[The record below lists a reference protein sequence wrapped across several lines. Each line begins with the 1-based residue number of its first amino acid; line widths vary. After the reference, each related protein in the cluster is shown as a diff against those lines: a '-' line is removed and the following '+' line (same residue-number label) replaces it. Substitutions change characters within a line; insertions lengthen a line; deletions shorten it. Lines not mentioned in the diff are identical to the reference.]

1 MPDPYLGTEREFAL
15 LDAPKEIMS
24 AGHLACPGCGGALA
38 LRMAVKLLAPECVFV
53 IPACCMAVI
62 DGPFPF
68 SSLGVPLH
76 HVAFA
81 AAASAAAGISA
92 AFRSKGDDKTVV
104 VSWAGDGGSLDIG
117 LSALSASAS
126 RNDDFLYVCYD
137 NEAYMNTGIQQ
148 SSATPFGAWTTTTPR
163 DNPKSRP
170 KKDVLTLMMAHEI
183 PYIASLNPA
192 YPEDFARKIKKAQGI
207 KGFRFL
213 HIFSACPPG
222 HRSLEADSVRI
233 SRLAT
238 ESRVFP
244 LYELLNGKFSFTVD
258 PSVKPVKEYI
268 ELQRRFAHWGQ
279 EDYNQL
285 EHYVKK
291 QWRRMQRMADDG

>member
-1 MPDPYLGTEREFAL
+1 MQSSNSGFKL
-15 LDAPKEIMS
+15 LDNPKEVMS

-38 LRMAVKLLAPECVFV
+38 LRMTVKLLAPDCVFV

-81 AAASAAAGISA
+81 ATASNSAGIVA
-92 AFRSKGDDKTVV
+92 ALRAKGDEKTIVV
-104 VSWAGDGGSLDIG
+104 GWAGDGGSLDIG
-117 LSALSASAS
+117 LSSLSASAA
-126 RNDDFLYVCYD
+126 RNDDMIYVCYD

-148 SSATPFGAWTTTTPR
+148 SSATPQGAWTTTTPR

-170 KKDVLTLMMAHEI
+170 KKDVLTLMSAHDI

-192 YPEDFARKIKKAQGI
+192 YPEDFANKIKTAQGI

-222 HRSLEADSVRI
+222 HRSLEADSVKL

-238 ESRVFP
+238 ETRVFP
-244 LYELLNGKFSFTVD
+244 LYEMRDGKFSITVD
-258 PSVKPVKEYI
+258 PAVKPLKEYI
-268 ELQRRFAHWGQ
+268 ELQRRFAHW
-279 EDYNQL
+279 EDDDYALSEQRSAA
-285 EHYVKK
+285 YWKK
-291 QWRRMQRMADDG
+291 LKRMEDA